1 MSVIL
6 RTNTEEIKPMKVM
19 DMSTLSA
26 EKAYLTNDPK
36 NTHSKSELEAVI
48 RAIEYTKLMKH
59 EESMSKMDEE
69 ELLSRPLPRI

>member
-1 MSVIL
+1 MIL
-6 RTNTEEIKPMKVM
+6 QPNTAEIKPMKVM
-19 DMSTLSA
+19 DMGTLSA

-36 NTHSKSELEAVI
+36 NTHSKEELEAVI

-69 ELLSRPLPRI
+69 ELLARPLPRL